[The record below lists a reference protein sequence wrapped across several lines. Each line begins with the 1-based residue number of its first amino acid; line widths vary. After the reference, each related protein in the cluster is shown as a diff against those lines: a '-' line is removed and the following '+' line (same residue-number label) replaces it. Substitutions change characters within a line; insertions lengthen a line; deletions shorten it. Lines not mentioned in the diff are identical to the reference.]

1 MNLYFNPARYRSSP
15 PLCFN
20 GEFETMVDLA
30 QDHELGFWTD
40 RLGCSAEKLLAAV
53 ESVGPGVE
61 DVTAYL
67 RAGW

>member
-1 MNLYFNPARYRSSP
+1 MNVHSNPAPYRPSAM
-15 PLCFN
+15 LYVN
-20 GEFETMVDLA
+20 GELETMVDLA

>member
-1 MNLYFNPARYRSSP
+1 MLYV
-15 PLCFN
+15 N
-20 GEFETMVDLA
+20 GEFETVVDLS
-30 QDHELGFWTD
+30 QDHELAFWTD